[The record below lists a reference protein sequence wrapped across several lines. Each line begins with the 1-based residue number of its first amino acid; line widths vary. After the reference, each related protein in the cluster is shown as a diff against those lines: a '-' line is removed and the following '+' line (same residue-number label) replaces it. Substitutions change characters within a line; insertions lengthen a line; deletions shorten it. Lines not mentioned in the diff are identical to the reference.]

1 MNLKIVVR
9 QCQKIFVLVLQLM
22 VDFVQQE
29 LKTANAE
36 SLSAQAVVKS
46 IIFILVTAPAGNLD
60 LEVEAQANP
69 VAKTWFPR

>member
-29 LKTANAE
+29 LKTVNAE
-36 SLSAQAVVKS
+36 SLSAQAVLKS
-46 IIFILVTAPAGNLD
+46 IIFILATAPAGNLD
-60 LEVEAQANP
+60 LEAEAQANP